1 MRTSSVVLG
10 GCLMLALTLPVEAHF
25 KLLSP
30 APWIAEEDDFGDPQW
45 SYPCGGTLTDPG
57 KPTGAV
63 TKLEGGEKLHLRIQE
78 MAFHPGFYR
87 VALAVNSRSELP
99 PDPEPIS
106 KTGPDGR
113 QRSISGA
120 IQYPPAPPILTD
132 GLFMHTAPLD
142 KIQEAEIEIPN
153 INCTKCTLQVIEF
166 MAAHVRNPDG
176 DYTYHHCADLQIRAN
191 PDKPI
196 DTRFPAENKQH

>member
-1 MRTSSVVLG
+1 MRTYSVVLG

-99 PDPEPIS
+99 QIQNPSARPDPTVVKGQFQEQFNIPLLHRFLPTDCLCTPPRSTKFRKLKS
-106 KTGPDGR
+106 KYRTSTV
-113 QRSISGA
+113 RS
-120 IQYPPAPPILTD
+120 APY
-132 GLFMHTAPLD
+132 
-142 KIQEAEIEIPN
+142 
-153 INCTKCTLQVIEF
+153 
-166 MAAHVRNPDG
+166 R
-176 DYTYHHCADLQIRAN
+176 
-191 PDKPI
+191 
-196 DTRFPAENKQH
+196 